1 MPTYDIICEML
12 MSLQSYWEKL
22 RTWGIKGAWN
32 YAVAALRNRS
42 IQRHLVA
49 SLERNTVTPTR
60 GITIIAPLGGG
71 NSLCKVMRDLAFN
84 LKALEIPFQTFDLS
98 ERQSVPDEDIKPILT
113 PRNQFN
119 LLKYDHVLEMFSA
132 PLPDDLPIR
141 RSRIIFWEFESG
153 LVECDNS
160 LDNKREAIGMSDFD
174 VKVFSL
180 LLAPGTPVR
189 KIPYPFHF
197 EATDLP
203 PMEDIR
209 KHFGI
214 ASDDFMVF
222 FNFDFNSS
230 FHRKNPDG
238 AIKAFAEAFRAIP
251 HTKLVF
257 KTMGAKNHPDKLACL
272 HALARELGVFD
283 QFITITD
290 YLPQRDLY
298 GLTNACDVYLSLH
311 RGEGFG
317 LGIAEAMSLGKAVI
331 TTDYSA
337 PTEFCTPENSIPIPF
352 AMTPVESWQVDNKT
366 YRFVKEWAEP
376 NIHEASK
383 ALRRLY
389 NSPELRSKLG
399 VSAKQ
404 TIERAFSLDKFKTAI
419 NDYLRN

>member
-1 MPTYDIICEML
+1 
-12 MSLQSYWEKL
+12 MSAGLRSYLEKL
-22 RTWGIKGAWN
+22 RTWGAKGAWD
-32 YAVAALRNRS
+32 YAVAALRNRML
-42 IQRHLVA
+42 QRRLVA
-49 SLERNTVTPTR
+49 SIDKQGASPAQ
-60 GITIIAPLGGG
+60 GITIVAPLGGA
-71 NSLCKVMRDLAFN
+71 NSLCKVMRDFAFN
-84 LKALEIPFQTFDLS
+84 LKALGVPFQTFDLS
-98 ERQSVPDEDIKPILT
+98 ERRSVPDEDIKPILT
-113 PRNQFN
+113 PRNQFD
-119 LLKYDHVLEMFSA
+119 LLKYDHILEMFSA
-132 PLPDDLPIR
+132 PLPDDLPVR

-153 LVECDNS
+153 LVEYDNS

-174 VKVFSL
+174 VKVFRA

-203 PMEDIR
+203 PVADIR

-238 AIKAFAEAFRAIP
+238 AIKVFAEAFRAVP
-251 HTKLVF
+251 HAKLIF
-257 KTMGAKNHPDKLACL
+257 KTMGAKNHPDKLANL
-272 HALARELGVFD
+272 HALARELGVSD

-290 YLPQRDLY
+290 YLPQHDLC

-337 PTEFCTPENSIPIPF
+337 PTEFCTTENSIPIPF
-352 AMTPVESWQVDNKT
+352 TMMPVESWQVDNKS

-376 NIHEASK
+376 DISEASK

-389 NSPELRSKLG
+389 DSPELRSRLG
-399 VSAKQ
+399 SAAKQ
-404 TIERAFSLDKFKTAI
+404 TIESTFSLDKFKIAI
-419 NDYLRN
+419 DNYLLA

>member
-1 MPTYDIICEML
+1 ML
-12 MSLQSYWEKL
+12 TRLQSYWEKL

-32 YAVAALRNRS
+32 YAAAALRNRA
-42 IQRHLVA
+42 IQRQLVVN
-49 SLERNTVTPTR
+49 LETEAPTR
-60 GITIIAPLGGG
+60 GITIVAPLSGG

-84 LKALEIPFQTFDLS
+84 LKALGIPFQTFDLS
-98 ERQSVPDEDIKPILT
+98 ERRSVPDEDIEPILT

-119 LLKYDHVLEMFSA
+119 LLKYDHILEMFSA
-132 PLPDDLPIR
+132 PLPDDLPVR

-153 LVECDNS
+153 LIEFDNT

-174 VKVFSL
+174 VKVFRS

-203 PMEDIR
+203 PIEDIR

-238 AIKAFAEAFRAIP
+238 AIKAFADAFRAVP
-251 HTKLVF
+251 HARLVF
-257 KTMGAKNHPDKLACL
+257 KTMGAKSHPDKLASL
-272 HALARELGVFD
+272 HALARELGVSN
-283 QFITITD
+283 QFVVITD

-317 LGIAEAMSLGKAVI
+317 LGIAEAMSLGKPVI
-331 TTDYSA
+331 VTNYSA

-352 AMTPVESWQVDNKT
+352 TMVPIESWQVDNKS
-366 YRFVKEWAEP
+366 YRFVKKWAEP
-376 NIHEASK
+376 NISEASK
-383 ALRRLY
+383 AMRKLY
-389 NSPELRSKLG
+389 DSPELRAKLG
-399 VSAKQ
+399 TAAKQ
-404 TIERAFSLDKFKTAI
+404 TIARAFSLDKFKTAI
-419 NDYLRN
+419 DDYLRV